1 MIDRDKVFKGL
12 TCCRNG
18 FCFACPYNDGVENNV
33 ECKQKWADDA
43 LELLKEQ
50 EPRVLTLGD
59 LRDIGSV
66 WALNTPPY
74 LCMDINPRYR
84 RIVGSWVA
92 WRNIYELISG
102 LHPTY
107 NADNYGKIW
116 RCWSARPTDEQRKAV
131 AWND

>member
-50 EPRVLTLGD
+50 EPRVMTLEEIKEGEPYRLGVGKEFVTLPVICIHRYD
-59 LRDIGSV
+59 DAQKPYITFV
-66 WALNTPPY
+66 WKCGTF
-74 LCMDINPRYR
+74 
-84 RIVGSWVA
+84 SWMS
-92 WRNIYELISG
+92 E
-102 LHPTY
+102 
-107 NADNYGKIW
+107 DYGKIW
-116 RCWSARPTDEQRKAV
+116 RCWSAKPTDEQRKAV

>member
-50 EPRVLTLGD
+50 EPRVMTLEEIKEGEPYRLGVGKEFVTLPVICIHRED
-59 LRDIGSV
+59 DAQKPYITFV
-66 WALNTPPY
+66 WKCGTF
-74 LCMDINPRYR
+74 
-84 RIVGSWVA
+84 SWMS
-92 WRNIYELISG
+92 E
-102 LHPTY
+102 
-107 NADNYGKIW
+107 DYGKIW
-116 RCWSARPTDEQRKAV
+116 RCWSAKPTDEQREAV